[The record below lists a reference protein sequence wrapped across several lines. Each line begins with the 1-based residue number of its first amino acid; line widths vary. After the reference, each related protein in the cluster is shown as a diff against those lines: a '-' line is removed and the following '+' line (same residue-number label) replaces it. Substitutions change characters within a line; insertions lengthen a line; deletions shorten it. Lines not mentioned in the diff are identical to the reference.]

1 MLIRISLIIAIVAGL
16 AAGALN
22 FVTVKQKVTTLQ
34 QDRDTEKTAHQKF
47 EGQYNTTKKN
57 LDNTTAQLTQTNFA
71 LVLSWTERDKAFAD
85 RDTAVKRAGDL
96 SEKLAKT
103 TKERDDA
110 KDELAAYQ
118 SAGLTPAQVVSLSKD
133 LKALRDNLD
142 GAHDENLVLGKKITK
157 LEYELDKYR
166 GKNPIVYLPGELKGK
181 VVVTDPKWDF
191 VVVNVGDAQGV
202 KQDGELLISRG
213 GKLVAKVIVTSIQKD
228 RCIANVMPGWK
239 LAEVLEG
246 DQVIPAHPAS
256 S

>member
-1 MLIRISLIIAIVAGL
+1 MLIRISLIVAILAGL

-34 QDRDTEKTAHQKF
+34 TSLATETEQHRKF

-57 LDNTTAQLTQTNFA
+57 LADTTAQLVQTNFA
-71 LVLSWTERDKAFAD
+71 LVQAWTERDKAFSD

-96 SEKLAKT
+96 TEKLAKT

-110 KDELAAYQ
+110 KDELFTYQ
-118 SAGLTPAQVVSLSKD
+118 APGLTPAQVMALNKD
-133 LKALRDNLD
+133 LKAAQENLA
-142 GAHDENLVLGKKITK
+142 GAHDENVLLGKKIDK
-157 LEYELDKYR
+157 LNYELAKYR
-166 GKNPIVYLPGELKGK
+166 GPTPTVYLPDTVKGQ
-181 VVVTDPKWDF
+181 VVVADPKWDF
-191 VVVNVGDAQGV
+191 VIVNVGDAQGV
-202 KQDGELLISRG
+202 KQDGELLVSRG

>member
-1 MLIRISLIIAIVAGL
+1 MLIRISLIVAILAGL

-34 QDRDTEKTAHQKF
+34 TNLATETEQHRSF
-47 EGQYNTTKKN
+47 EAQFNKTKKSFAE
-57 LDNTTAQLTQTNFA
+57 TTAQLTQTNFA

-110 KDELAAYQ
+110 KDEVAAYQ
-118 SAGLTPAQVVSLSKD
+118 AAGLTPAQVAALGKD
-133 LKALRDNLD
+133 LKAAQENLA
-142 GAHDENLVLGKKITK
+142 GAHDENVLLGKKIDK
-157 LEYELDKYR
+157 LKYELAKYR
-166 GKNPIVYLPGELKGK
+166 GPTPTVYLPDTIKGQ
-181 VVVTDPKWDF
+181 VVVADPKWDF

>member
-1 MLIRISLIIAIVAGL
+1 MLIRISLIFAILAGL

-34 QDRDTEKTAHQKF
+34 TNLKTETAGRATA
-47 EGQYNTTKKN
+47 ENSLRTTKKN
-57 LDNTTAQLTQTNFA
+57 LENTTTQLTQTNFA

-118 SAGLTPAQVVSLSKD
+118 SAGLTPAQVAALGKD
-133 LKALRDNLD
+133 LKAAQENLA
-142 GAHDENLVLGKKITK
+142 GAHDENVLLGKKIDK
-157 LEYELDKYR
+157 LKYELAKY
-166 GKNPIVYLPGELKGK
+166 GPVKPTVFLPDTLKGQ
-181 VVVTDPKWDF
+181 VVVADPKWDF

-213 GKLVAKVIVTSIQKD
+213 GKLVAKAIVTSIQKD